1 MTTPLVVMWSL
12 FYHLSA
18 VTPASLI
25 PAPVCTLQGNFEPDF
40 QADGDLIIG
49 GLFPM
54 HYRVEPPDQNFTYK
68 PAAPQCWGFD
78 PRSFRW
84 AQTMRLAVEEINQS
98 QNLLPNFTLGY
109 KIFDSCATHVA
120 GQRAALAILNGPD
133 LAQSVVCSGTAP
145 VLAVVGDSGTS
156 QSIVVSRTLQ
166 PFRIPMISYFSTCS
180 CLSNRKEFPTF
191 FRVIPND
198 DYQVKAIAS
207 LLLRFGW
214 TWVGVVTED
223 DDYGRF
229 AVQGLLKEVKNSGVC
244 LAYQKMIPKVYSRE
258 GILEILDVMKHSTA
272 RVVISFAAE
281 GELYPFFKEYMDQN
295 ITGIQWIAS
304 EAWVTAS
311 VFTGSEFY
319 PFLGGSIGFAVRQGQ
334 IPGLRDYLVSVNPL
348 RYPSNNLVHKLWGAL
363 YGCSLYPSSNRTQT
377 SSQLPPCSGLEPLQE
392 QHSAYL
398 NTSSPR
404 VAYNV
409 YKAVYAIAHSLHNLI
424 SCKPRRGP
432 FHNSSCADATN
443 IQPWQVQQYLQDV
456 VFTISGE
463 EVDFDAHGDSIPSYD
478 LINWQRG
485 ATGNIEF
492 VNVGLYDGAKD
503 IGNELFIKEEAIMW
517 TGHQTKVLVS
527 VCSESCAP
535 GSRMAVRR
543 GAPVCCFDC
552 VPCDDGKISNEND
565 SVDCTSCPDDYW
577 SNAART
583 ECIPKGIEYLS
594 HDAMGL
600 TLTVIAVLGA
610 CLTVA
615 VLGVFLYH
623 RNTPI
628 VKVNNSELSFFIL
641 LSLTLCF
648 LCALVFIGEPTSW
661 SCMLRHTAF
670 SITFSLCIS
679 CILGKTL
686 VVLAAFTATR
696 PGNNIMKWL
705 GPKQQ
710 RFIISVCTFIQV
722 IICAVWLIT
731 APPFPN
737 KNTQYDRS
745 RIILE
750 CSVGSEQAFWCVLG
764 YIGFLAA
771 LCFILAFLARKLPGN
786 FNEAK
791 YITFSMLIFCAVW
804 LAFIPAY
811 VSSPGKFTV
820 AVEIFA
826 ILASSF
832 GLLLCLFAPKCYIII
847 LKPQKNTK
855 QHLMGKVTK

>member
-25 PAPVCTLQGNFEPDF
+25 PAPVCSLQGNFEPDF

-98 QNLLPNFTLGY
+98 QNMLPNFTLGY

-166 PFRIPMISYFSTCS
+166 PFRS
-180 CLSNRKEFPTF
+180 
-191 FRVIPND
+191 
-198 DYQVKAIAS
+198 
-207 LLLRFGW
+207 
-214 TWVGVVTED
+214 
-223 DDYGRF
+223 
-229 AVQGLLKEVKNSGVC
+229 
-244 LAYQKMIPKVYSRE
+244 
-258 GILEILDVMKHSTA
+258 
-272 RVVISFAAE
+272 
-281 GELYPFFKEYMDQN
+281 
-295 ITGIQWIAS
+295 
-304 EAWVTAS
+304 
-311 VFTGSEFY
+311 
-319 PFLGGSIGFAVRQGQ
+319 
-334 IPGLRDYLVSVNPL
+334 
-348 RYPSNNLVHKLWGAL
+348 
-363 YGCSLYPSSNRTQT
+363 
-377 SSQLPPCSGLEPLQE
+377 
-392 QHSAYL
+392 
-398 NTSSPR
+398 
-404 VAYNV
+404 
-409 YKAVYAIAHSLHNLI
+409 
-424 SCKPRRGP
+424 
-432 FHNSSCADATN
+432 
-443 IQPWQVQQYLQDV
+443 VQQYLQDV
-456 VFTISGE
+456 VFTLSGE

-552 VPCDDGKISNEND
+552 VPCDDDKVSNEND

-583 ECIPKGIEYLS
+583 ECTPKAIEYLS
-594 HDAMGL
+594 YDAMGL
-600 TLTVIAVLGA
+600 TLTVIAVVGA

-670 SITFSLCIS
+670 SIAFSLCIS

-710 RFIISVCTFIQV
+710 RFIISVCTFIQM
-722 IICAVWLIT
+722 IICAVWLVT

-771 LCFILAFLARKLPGN
+771 LCFILAFLARTLPGN

-832 GLLLCLFAPKCYIII
+832 GLLLCLFAQKCYIVV
-847 LKPQKNTK
+847 LKPQKNNK

>member
-1 MTTPLVVMWSL
+1 MTPLVIWLLCYPLSVATPVNSSPDPGSSL
-12 FYHLSA
+12 L
-18 VTPASLI
+18 
-25 PAPVCTLQGNFEPDF
+25 GNFEPNF
-40 QADGDLIIG
+40 QADGDFIIG

-54 HYRVEPPDQNFTYK
+54 HYSVEPLGQDFTYK
-68 PAAPQCWGFD
+68 PAAPQCQGFD

-98 QNLLPNFTLGY
+98 QYLLPNFTLGY
-109 KIFDSCATHVA
+109 KIFDSCASD
-120 GQRAALAILNGPD
+120 GQRAALAVLNGPG
-133 LAQSVVCSGTAP
+133 LAQSAVCSGTAP
-145 VLAVVGDSGTS
+145 VLAVVGNSGTL
-156 QSIVVSRTLQ
+156 VSRTLQ

-180 CLSNRKEFPTF
+180 CLSNRNEFPTF

-229 AVQGLLKEVKNSGVC
+229 ALQGLLKEFKNTSVC
-244 LAYQKMIPKVYSRE
+244 LAYQTMIPKVYSRE

-281 GELYPFFKEYMDQN
+281 GGLYPLFKEYMDQN

-311 VFTGSEFY
+311 VFTGREFY
-319 PFLGGSIGFAVRQGQ
+319 PFLGGTIGFAVRQGQ
-334 IPGLRDYLVSVNPL
+334 IPGLRDYLINVNPL
-348 RYPSNNLVHKLWGAL
+348 KYPSNTLVHELWGAL
-363 YGCSLYPSSNRTQT
+363 YGCSLYPSSSRTQA
-377 SSQLPPCSGLEPLQE
+377 SSQLPTCSGLEPLQE

-404 VAYNV
+404 ISYNV
-409 YKAVYAIAHSLHNLI
+409 YKAMYAIAHSLHNLI
-424 SCKPRRGP
+424 SCKPGKGP

-443 IQPWQVQQYLQDV
+443 IQPWHVQQYLQDV

-463 EVDFDAHGDSIPSYD
+463 DVDFDANGDSIPSYD

-485 ATGNIEF
+485 AAGNIEF
-492 VNVGLYDGAKD
+492 VNVGLYDGAKN
-503 IGNELFIKEEAIMW
+503 IGKELFIQEEEIMW
-517 TGHQTKVLVS
+517 TGHQSEASHKQCIVLS

-535 GSRMAVRR
+535 GSRKAVRS
-543 GAPVCCFDC
+543 GEPLCCFDC
-552 VPCDDGKISNEND
+552 VPCDDGKISEERD
-565 SVDCTSCPDDYW
+565 SIGCTSCPEDYW

-583 ECIPKGIEYLS
+583 ECIPKAIEYLS

-600 TLTVIAVLGA
+600 TLTVIAVVGA

-615 VLGVFLYH
+615 VLAVFLYH

-696 PGNNIMKWL
+696 PGNNLMKLL

-710 RFIISVCTFIQV
+710 RFIISACTFIQV

-737 KNTQYDRS
+737 KNSQYHRS

-764 YIGFLAA
+764 YIGLLAA

-804 LAFIPAY
+804 LAFVPAY
-811 VSSPGKFTV
+811 ISSPGKFTV

-832 GLLLCLFAPKCYIII
+832 GLLLCLFAPKCYIIL

-855 QHLMGKVTK
+855 QHLMGKVVTK